1 MLAGT
6 RYRYQPLILIGG
18 FKRRE
23 GRIKNIYIYI
33 VCVRARARMCGIIGS
48 AHDQHS
54 NTKPTVEKL
63 EAK

>member
-1 MLAGT
+1 MPMLAGT

-23 GRIKNIYIYI
+23 GRIKNIYS
-33 VCVRARARMCGIIGS
+33 VCARARARMCGIIGS
-48 AHDQHS
+48 AHGQHS
-54 NTKPTVEKL
+54 NTKQTVEKL